1 MISDRT
7 KQLVEKF
14 IQEGRN
20 SPVRGWSMTEVLE
33 KVKKVK
39 GSVSQAREY
48 IIDKYYAVSYTH
60 LTLPTTIAV

>member
-7 KQLVEKF
+7 KQLVEKY

-20 SPVRGWSMTEVLE
+20 SPVRGWSMTEVLD
-33 KVKKVK
+33 KIKKVK

-48 IIDKYYAVSYTH
+48 IINKYYE
-60 LTLPTTIAV
+60 

>member
-39 GSVSQAREY
+39 GSVSQARVY
-48 IIDKYYAVSYTH
+48 IIDKYYE
-60 LTLPTTIAV
+60 

>member
-7 KQLVEKF
+7 KHLVEKY

-20 SPVRGWSMTEVLE
+20 SPVRGWSMTEVLD
-33 KVKKVK
+33 KIKKVK

-48 IIDKYYAVSYTH
+48 IIDKYYE
-60 LTLPTTIAV
+60 

>member
-7 KQLVEKF
+7 KLLVEKF

-48 IIDKYYAVSYTH
+48 IIDKYYE
-60 LTLPTTIAV
+60 

>member
-48 IIDKYYAVSYTH
+48 TIDKYYEGEEIT
-60 LTLPTTIAV
+60 

>member
-14 IQEGRN
+14 IQDGRN

-48 IIDKYYAVSYTH
+48 IIDKYYE
-60 LTLPTTIAV
+60 

>member
-7 KQLVEKF
+7 KQLVEKY

-20 SPVRGWSMTEVLE
+20 SPVKGWSMTEVLE

-48 IIDKYYAVSYTH
+48 IIDKYYE
-60 LTLPTTIAV
+60 

>member
-20 SPVRGWSMTEVLE
+20 SPVRGWSMREVLE

-48 IIDKYYAVSYTH
+48 IIDKYYE
-60 LTLPTTIAV
+60 

>member
-33 KVKKVK
+33 KVKKLK

-48 IIDKYYAVSYTH
+48 IIDKYYE
-60 LTLPTTIAV
+60 

>member
-7 KQLVEKF
+7 KQLVEKY

-48 IIDKYYAVSYTH
+48 IIDKYYE
-60 LTLPTTIAV
+60 

>member
-20 SPVRGWSMTEVLE
+20 SPTKGWSMTEVLD

-48 IIDKYYAVSYTH
+48 IIDKYYDCLLYTS
-60 LTLPTTIAV
+60 PSPRDRG

>member
-48 IIDKYYAVSYTH
+48 IIDKYYEWEEIT
-60 LTLPTTIAV
+60 

>member
-20 SPVRGWSMTEVLE
+20 SPVRGWSMTEVLD
-33 KVKKVK
+33 KIKKVK

-48 IIDKYYAVSYTH
+48 IIDRYYE
-60 LTLPTTIAV
+60 

>member
-20 SPVRGWSMTEVLE
+20 SPVRGWSMMEVLD
-33 KVKKVK
+33 KIKKVK

-48 IIDKYYAVSYTH
+48 IINKYYE
-60 LTLPTTIAV
+60 

>member
-20 SPVRGWSMTEVLE
+20 SPVRGWSMTEVLD
-33 KVKKVK
+33 KIKKVK

-48 IIDKYYAVSYTH
+48 IIDKYYE
-60 LTLPTTIAV
+60 